1 METTRVNQHLI
12 GLTYDELIPKLEFI
26 DDPGGGCG
34 YSFCEESTAIP
45 KGVNVH
51 ELVLKDCVSI
61 TYETDINFGPS
72 RSVLN
77 FVFTDKEGNEV
88 VLGYEL
94 EAGSGS
100 GWGYGAFII
109 IEHEGKTLAKE
120 SW

>member
-26 DDPGGGCG
+26 DDQGDCSG
-34 YSFCEESTAIP
+34 YSFYEERTAIP

-61 TYETDINFGPS
+61 TYETNGNFGPS

-94 EAGSGS
+94 VAGSGS
-100 GWGYGAFII
+100 SWSYGAFII
-109 IEHEGKTLAKE
+109 IEHEGKTLAEE

>member
-1 METTRVNQHLI
+1 METNRVNQHLI

-26 DDPGGGCG
+26 NDPGDCCG
-34 YSFCEESTAIP
+34 YSSCEESTAIP
-45 KGVNVH
+45 EGVNVH
-51 ELVLKDCVSI
+51 ELVLKDCVQI
-61 TYETDINFGPS
+61 TYESDRSSG

-100 GWGYGAFII
+100 GWSYGAFII